1 MCLIVF
7 CNLIHYSKLEKT
19 QRAGEQEN
27 SVPALTSALKKTKF
41 FLCAFPHY
49 LNTESWQPT

>member
-19 QRAGEQEN
+19 QRAGKQEN

-41 FLCAFPHY
+41 FLCAF
-49 LNTESWQPT
+49 LTI

>member
-1 MCLIVF
+1 MCLVF
-7 CNLIHYSKLEKT
+7 CNLIHYSKLERT

-41 FLCAFPHY
+41 FLCAF
-49 LNTESWQPT
+49 LTI